1 MLDVAIDLARQ
12 AGELLRQGHQNGAG
26 PIASKGS
33 AVDLVTQFDLASERL
48 ITDGLRGRFPDHAIF
63 GEETGE
69 TLPAAG
75 PVWVVDPLDGTTNF
89 AHGYPLFSV
98 TLALLVDGQ
107 PELGVTYDPLRDDLF
122 WAQRGQGAWRDE
134 RRLHVSTTT
143 EPGASLLATGFAYDR
158 ASNADN
164 NLAEFSHF
172 VPRTR
177 GVRRGGSAALDMA
190 WVAAGWLDGYWE
202 RGIHVWDLA
211 AGVLLIREAGG
222 VVTDY
227 SGRPWQ
233 PADRNV
239 VAANTVLHSILLQGL
254 HSARQDFP
262 ALV

>member
-26 PIASKGS
+26 AVASKAS
-33 AVDLVTQFDLASERL
+33 AVDLVTEFDLASERL
-48 ITDGLRGRFPDHAIF
+48 ITGGLRLRFPDHAIF

-69 TLPAAG
+69 ALPTAG

-89 AHGYPLFSV
+89 AHGYPVWSV
-98 TLALLVDGQ
+98 TLALLVDGR

-122 WAQRGQGAWRDE
+122 WAQRGQGAWRGQ
-134 RRLHVSTTT
+134 RRLQVSTTA
-143 EPGASLLATGFAYDR
+143 ELGASLLGTGFAYDR
-158 ASNADN
+158 ASNPDN

-177 GVRRGGSAALDMA
+177 GVRRGGSAALDIA

-202 RGIHVWDLA
+202 RGIQVWDMA
-211 AGVLLIREAGG
+211 AGVLLVHEAGG
-222 VVTDY
+222 VVTAY

-239 VAANTVLHSILLQGL
+239 VAANSVLHAALLQGL
-254 HSARQDFP
+254 QTARQGLP

>member
-26 PIASKGS
+26 PIVSKS
-33 AVDLVTQFDLASERL
+33 SVVDLLTQFDLASERL
-48 ITDGLRGRFPDHAIF
+48 ITDGLRGRFPDHAIY

-69 TLPAAG
+69 ALPAAG

-89 AHGYPLFSV
+89 AHGYPVFSV
-98 TLALLVDGQ
+98 TLALLVDGR

-122 WAQRGQGAWRDE
+122 WAQRGHGAWRDE
-134 RRLHVSTTT
+134 RRLHVSVTT
-143 EPGASLLATGFAYDR
+143 ELGASLLATGFAYDR

-211 AGVLLIREAGG
+211 AGVLLIGEAGG

-239 VAANTVLHSILLQGL
+239 VAANSVLHSILLQGL
-254 HSARQDFP
+254 HSARQGVP
-262 ALV
+262 ALD

>member
-12 AGELLRQGHQNGAG
+12 AGELLRRGHQNGAG
-26 PIASKGS
+26 PTTSKAS
-33 AVDLVTQFDLASERL
+33 AVDLVTEFDLASERL
-48 ITDGLRGRFPDHAIF
+48 IADGLRRNFPGHAIF

-69 TLPAAG
+69 ALPAAG

-89 AHGYPLFSV
+89 AHGYPVFSV
-98 TLALLVDGQ
+98 TLALLVDGR

-122 WAQRGQGAWRDE
+122 WAQCGRGAWRGQ
-134 RRLHVSTTT
+134 RRLRVSTTA
-143 EPGASLLATGFAYDR
+143 ELGASLLATGFAYDR

-177 GVRRGGSAALDMA
+177 GVRRGGSAALDIA

-202 RGIHVWDLA
+202 RGIQVWDMA
-211 AGVLLIREAGG
+211 AGVLLVQEAGG
-222 VVTDY
+222 VVTAY

-239 VAANTVLHSILLQGL
+239 AAANSVLHTALLQGL
-254 HSARQDFP
+254 QTARQSLP
-262 ALV
+262 PLS